1 MAFKEKNKQSM
12 ERNGDIIAGKGNNIF
27 EQILPS
33 LPKEQQVNKIRVMRY
48 MGDEMVEVML

>member
-1 MAFKEKNKQSM
+1 MTFKEKNKQSM